1 MGFFGKSDEEKKND
15 DGFFYLKERDFDAA
29 LSCFDESIEIN
40 TSDTRS
46 KKKQL
51 LKSFEG
57 KSRVFESQCMWAK
70 VLNCMD
76 LIQQNFSLNPS
87 FNEFDLDK
95 EIWNR
100 KGYAELMLGLFSNA
114 EVSFH
119 SSLDFFNREDY
130 NAWFYRGVASHVMG
144 HYRESEEYYDQA
156 ILHCTLDPPWKI
168 YLHKGLLNAAYAN
181 FVERDDENR
190 FKNFHLSAIESY
202 DKIIDGR
209 QEFYFNEA
217 GAMNEIIRSFTEYS
231 ALIAKG
237 KSLYKLQ
244 KYEESIACFDKCEKK
259 SIEIGKSTYKRWK
272 DKESDALIDKGKSL
286 YKLQK
291 YEESIAYFD
300 KSLKLMPENG
310 FAHAGKGK
318 VLSQLGR
325 YEEFIAYF
333 DKSIKLNIALSNS
346 RFSTPKLDESY
357 LYSLQPFLDHNRL
370 NFHIANVLF
379 SKGKVLMTL
388 GYKLEAEECFHTS
401 KLLEVDKEKN
411 MDKLKTMKFSD
422 PLNILKLRLAKG
434 EITIEEFKKIKG
446 ILE

>member
-1 MGFFGKSDEEKKND
+1 MGLFGKSDEEKKND

-29 LSCFDESIEIN
+29 LSCFDGSIEIN

-57 KSRVFESQCMWAK
+57 KSRVFESQRMWAK
-70 VLNCMD
+70 VLDCMA
-76 LIQQNFSLNPS
+76 LIQQNFSLNPNFCE
-87 FNEFDLDK
+87 FNLDK

-100 KGYAELMLGLFSNA
+100 KGKAELMLGLFSNA

-119 SSLDFFNREDY
+119 SSLDFLNREDY
-130 NAWFYRGVASHVMG
+130 NAWFYRGVTLHVMG
-144 HYRESEEYYDQA
+144 NYRESEECYDRA
-156 ILHCTLDPPWKI
+156 IAHCTLDPPWKI
-168 YLHKGLLNAAYAN
+168 YLHKGLLKAAYAN
-181 FVERDDENR
+181 FVERNDENR
-190 FKNFHLSAIESY
+190 FKNFHLTAIESY
-202 DKIIDGR
+202 DEIIDGR
-209 QEFYFNEA
+209 KEFCFDQA
-217 GAMNEIIRSFTEYS
+217 GARNELVRSLIEYS

-244 KYEESIACFDKCEKK
+244 KYEDSIACFDKCEKNSIETGK
-259 SIEIGKSTYKRWK
+259 SIYKRWK

-291 YEESIAYFD
+291 YEDSITYFD
-300 KSLKLMPENG
+300 KSLELMPENG
-310 FAHAGKGK
+310 FAHASKGK
-318 VLSQLGR
+318 VLAQLGR
-325 YEEFIAYF
+325 YEESIAYF
-333 DKSIKLNIALSNS
+333 DKSIRLNIALSNS
-346 RFSTPKLDESY
+346 RLSTPDLDQSY

-379 SKGKVLMTL
+379 SKGNVLMTL
-388 GYKLEAEECFHTS
+388 GYKLEAEECFYKS

-411 MDKLKTMKFSD
+411 MDELKTMKFSD

-434 EITIEEFKKIKG
+434 EITIQEFKKIKG